1 MIGCAISSSTSG
13 GTETGPGVN
22 RYLFVGV
29 TLDLQGDRQTAQAK
43 KKACRPRPR
52 NARPRCST
60 RDIPGPR
67 PLYLDN
73 GAHIESQVS
82 GVHGRE
88 TPAAPFELKIQATN
102 G

>member
-1 MIGCAISSSTSG
+1 MMGCAISSSTSG

-22 RYLFVGV
+22 RYRFVGI
-29 TLDLQGDRQTAQAK
+29 TLDLRRGQADCTSQ
-43 KKACRPRPR
+43 KKAWCPRPR

-67 PLYLDN
+67 PVYLDN